1 MNNILIKTAN
11 AAILGTTAKKAVID
25 VGAPSYTSG
34 VHIWKGAIEILNAI
48 ADKIIIMAKTNKGW
62 FNDMFEKLVAKVV
75 NDVVPVIPKIKD
87 TPNNKNPDA
96 IAPKMKYFNPASEEF
111 LESFFIAAKT

>member
-34 VHIWKGAIEILNAI
+34 VHQ
-48 ADKIIIMAKTNKGW
+48 MY
-62 FNDMFEKLVAKVV
+62 MKVHQH
-75 NDVVPVIPKIKD
+75 
-87 TPNNKNPDA
+87 
-96 IAPKMKYFNPASEEF
+96 
-111 LESFFIAAKT
+111 L